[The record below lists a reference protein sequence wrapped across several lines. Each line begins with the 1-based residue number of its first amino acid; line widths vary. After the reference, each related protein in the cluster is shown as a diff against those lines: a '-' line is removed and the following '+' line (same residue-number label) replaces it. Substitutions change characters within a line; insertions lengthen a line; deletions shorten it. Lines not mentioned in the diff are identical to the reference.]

1 MNKFKEFLMQDL
13 DNVFFNEDEFC
24 DEHFIDG
31 KKKMIIIDNDR
42 LMERSKKEF
51 EGLSIG
57 EILYFIKAKDF
68 GELPEQGTPQT
79 FDGRI
84 MYVFNAREDNGVY
97 EIILNQNMGS

>member
-1 MNKFKEFLMQDL
+1 MLDDIIMNDIN
-13 DNVFFNEDEFC
+13 NVFFNDTEFA
-24 DEHFIDG
+24 HIHHIDN
-31 KKKMIIIDNDR
+31 KAMLVIVDNDR
-42 LMERSKKEF
+42 LMQRSKKEF

-57 EILYFIKAKDF
+57 EILYFVKAKDF